1 MKYPASY
8 YRQYRRDRKRG
19 ILRRVV
25 KARTAGDVSNVP
37 YGVPEEFKRFAQARV
52 YG

>member
-1 MKYPASY
+1 MKYSAAY
-8 YRQYRRDRKRG
+8 HRQYRRDRKRG
-19 ILRRVV
+19 ILRREV

-37 YGVPEEFKRFAQARV
+37 YGVSEEFKRFAQARV